1 MTAVIYDHSQLNNQ
15 EIITPHVGGKTM
27 KNIWR
32 WLIAGLIIAGGIG
45 GFLWFRNR
53 RNQQQGT
60 EVLRRAEV
68 IRDDLIIS
76 VAASGNVTANQKA
89 TLNFETP
96 GTVAEVNVE
105 VGDEVE
111 KGELLAELE
120 TESLALALEE
130 AQTRLEEAEK
140 ENVRQIEQ
148 AELNLTAAQLQLKQ
162 AELRV
167 PGLGTAAAGVRSA
180 RANLERVRQ
189 GASEEDVRIAERQV
203 EEARNALWGQQVQRD
218 ATCGAVKFGQ
228 ATQTQCDAAQAA
240 VQQAEERVRITELQL
255 QKTRSGAST
264 PDIEAAEAQLAQAQS
279 EYSRAASEN
288 EAQQEG
294 LEILRTEVRRA
305 ELNLERLQEGVDP
318 LLELA
323 VRRAQQNLDNARLIA
338 PFSGVIGSVNLQQGV
353 QVASS
358 LSAVTLVD
366 PSVFYVEVTV
376 DETDI
381 SKLALDQRVETIV
394 DAYPETTLIGE
405 IETIAPAPTNVG
417 GIVSYPV
424 RIRLEPEQQEG
435 VEIRDGMTASVLIQ
449 AKQVEDVLLVPNWA
463 VRTDQNTSETYT
475 YRLQDGTPKRVPVT
489 LGERNETYTIV
500 EEGLAAGDTVV
511 LIAEERNLLEF
522 TGPPS
527 QGQ

>member
-1 MTAVIYDHSQLNNQ
+1 
-15 EIITPHVGGKTM
+15 M

-45 GFLWFRNR
+45 GFLWLRNR
-53 RNQQQGT
+53 RTQRQDT
-60 EVLRRAEV
+60 DILRRAEV
-68 IRDDLIIS
+68 IRDDLVIS

-96 GTVAEVNVE
+96 GVVAEVNVA

-111 KGELLAELE
+111 KGEVLARLE
-120 TESLALALEE
+120 TESLTLALEE
-130 AQTRLEEAEK
+130 AQTRLDEAQK

-148 AELNLTAAQLQLKQ
+148 AELNLKAAQLQLKQ
-162 AELRV
+162 AQLRV
-167 PGLGTAAAGVRSA
+167 PGLGTAAASVRNA
-180 RANLERVRQ
+180 RANLERVQQ

-203 EEARNALWGQQVQRD
+203 EEARNALWGQQIQRD
-218 ATCGAVKFGQ
+218 STCGAVKFGQ
-228 ATQTQCDAAQAA
+228 ATEAQCDAAQAA
-240 VQQAEERVRITELQL
+240 VQQAEERVRIAELQL
-255 QKTRSGAST
+255 QKTRSGAAA
-264 PDIEAAEAQLAQAQS
+264 PDVEAAEAQLAQAQS
-279 EYSRAASEN
+279 EYGRAASEN

-294 LEILRTEVRRA
+294 LEVLQIEVARA
-305 ELNLERLQEGVDP
+305 ELNLGRLEEGVDP

-323 VRRAQQNLDNARLIA
+323 VRRAQQNLDNARLTA
-338 PFSGVIGSVNLQQGV
+338 PFAGVIGSVNLQQGV
-353 QVASS
+353 RVASS

-366 PSVFYVEVTV
+366 PSVFYIEVTV

-381 SKLALDQRVETIV
+381 SKLALGQRVETTV

-424 RIRLEPEQQEG
+424 HIRLEPERNDG

-449 AKQVEDVLLVPNWA
+449 ANRVEDVVLIPNWA
-463 VRTDQNTSETYT
+463 VRTDQSTSETYT
-475 YRLQDGTPKRVPVT
+475 YRLEGGAPKRVAVS
-489 LGERNETYTIV
+489 LGERNESYTIV
-500 EEGLAAGDTVV
+500 EEGLAVGDTVV
-511 LIAEERNLLEF
+511 LVTEERNLLEF

-527 QGQ
+527 RGQGN